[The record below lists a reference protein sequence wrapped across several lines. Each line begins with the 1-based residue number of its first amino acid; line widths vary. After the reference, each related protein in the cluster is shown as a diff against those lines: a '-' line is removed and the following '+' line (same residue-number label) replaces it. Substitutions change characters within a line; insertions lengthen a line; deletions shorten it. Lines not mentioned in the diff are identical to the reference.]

1 MGRGGEVV
9 SILLLA
15 LFVLLGIIHGTTA
28 QYDDYDDYDY
38 EEDDYDYGEDE
49 DEDEY
54 EDEAEDSEDSEVVTE
69 EGEPPQGHVE
79 AQELS
84 PDCNQEN
91 CWIRV
96 DWQSLPRT
104 SWMSCLLGYRVGFR
118 KPSEDWNWINV
129 EGTHR
134 SLRSDKLFLF
144 EEAEGTNHSVT
155 IRNLEHQTEYEVC
168 IEAFNPYGAG
178 SCWNQPVLTPPGFL
192 LFTKQTLTH

>member
-1 MGRGGEVV
+1 MGRSGEVV

-15 LFVLLGIIHGTTA
+15 FFVLLGIIHGTTA
-28 QYDDYDDYDY
+28 QYDDYDDYEY

-104 SWMSCLLGYRVGFR
+104 SWMSCLLGYRV
-118 KPSEDWNWINV
+118 
-129 EGTHR
+129 
-134 SLRSDKLFLF
+134 
-144 EEAEGTNHSVT
+144 TNHSVT